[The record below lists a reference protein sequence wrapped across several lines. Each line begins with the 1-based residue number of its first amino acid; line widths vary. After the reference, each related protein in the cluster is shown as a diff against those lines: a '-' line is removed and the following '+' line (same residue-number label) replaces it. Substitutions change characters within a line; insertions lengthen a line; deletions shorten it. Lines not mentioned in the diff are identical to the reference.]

1 MAAKSGTSATAGS
14 EAPKRFC
21 IATPPAGRH
30 FGAMIESDPKLAED
44 FRQAMRRV
52 ASTVNV
58 ISICVGG
65 EPMGITATAVS
76 SISLDP
82 PSLLICI
89 NRAATVH
96 APFRDVT
103 HFRVNVLHRDQE
115 PIATMFAD
123 RDQRARRFSA
133 GWNVDCALPPR
144 LVDAQASMLCRR
156 IDHHQ
161 FGTHSI
167 FIGVVEEVVVR
178 GDVHPLVYLDGRYL
192 SAAD

>member
-1 MAAKSGTSATAGS
+1 MDD
-14 EAPKRFC
+14 
-21 IATPPAGRH
+21 
-30 FGAMIESDPKLAED
+30 SDPRLTGD

-58 ISICVGG
+58 ISICVAG

-76 SISLDP
+76 PLSMDP

-89 NRAATVH
+89 NRAASLH
-96 APFRDVT
+96 APMGDVT

-115 PIATMFAD
+115 GIARMFSD
-123 RDQRARRFSA
+123 RSQHALRFSA
-133 GWNVDCALPPR
+133 GWNLDCAVPPR
-144 LVDAQASMLCRR
+144 LIDAQASILCRR

-167 FIGVVEEVVVR
+167 FIGVVEDVALR
-178 GDVHPLVYLDGRYL
+178 DDVHPLVYLDGRYL
-192 SAAD
+192 SASD

>member
-1 MAAKSGTSATAGS
+1 MTAPHAT
-14 EAPKRFC
+14 
-21 IATPPAGRH
+21 
-30 FGAMIESDPKLAED
+30 LVED

-58 ISICVGG
+58 ISICVGR

-76 SISLDP
+76 SISMDP

-89 NRAATVH
+89 NRTASLHT
-96 APFRDVT
+96 PMGDVT

-115 PIATMFAD
+115 PIANMFAD
-123 RDQRARRFSA
+123 RTNRALRFSA
-133 GWNVDCALPPR
+133 GWNLDCALPPR
-144 LVDAQASMLCRR
+144 LVDAQASILCRR

-167 FIGVVEEVVVR
+167 FIGVVEEVTVR
-178 GDVHPLVYLDGRYL
+178 EDVHPLVYLNGRYL
-192 SAAD
+192 SASD